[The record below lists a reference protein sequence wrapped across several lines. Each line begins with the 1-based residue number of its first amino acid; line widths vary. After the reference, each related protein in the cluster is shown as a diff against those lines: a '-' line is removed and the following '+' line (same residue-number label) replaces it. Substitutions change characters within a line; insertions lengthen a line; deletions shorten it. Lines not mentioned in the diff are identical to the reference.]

1 MAKMCSSLAQCPMKT
16 MKYLLV
22 VNSTCEVSSYRKL
35 LSTFKITLL
44 VTQQELNTSDFTD
57 VGLRLHFHNDIFVKL
72 AISFVNLN
80 NGRSWK
86 LIKRKSRDIEMD
98 RVRRLEESMRNSY
111 D

>member
-1 MAKMCSSLAQCPMKT
+1 MAKMCSSFVQCPMKA
-16 MKYLLV
+16 MKYSLA
-22 VNSTCEVSSYRKL
+22 VNSTCEVSSHGKL

-44 VTQQELNTSDFTD
+44 VTQQELKSSDFTD

>member
-22 VNSTCEVSSYRKL
+22 VNSTCEVSSYGKL

>member
-1 MAKMCSSLAQCPMKT
+1 MAKMCSSFVQCPMKT
-16 MKYLLV
+16 MKYSLV
-22 VNSTCEVSSYRKL
+22 VYSTCEVSSHGKL

-44 VTQQELNTSDFTD
+44 VTQQELKSSDFTD
-57 VGLRLHFHNDIFVKL
+57 VGFRLHFHNDIFVKL